1 MRCSRM
7 PEEAMN
13 DAVQKLIA
21 LILQGVAWVL
31 ETSAA
36 LWAWSWSQI
45 ASVFNMPWG
54 DLPGWKLAL
63 GLAAIAVFLGILV
76 TMFVRSWHAF
86 LRIARAFW
94 TMTLAVFGI
103 LLFVVAAGLF
113 SRGFQWV
120 VTSVPD
126 NFL

>member
-1 MRCSRM
+1 
-7 PEEAMN
+7 MN

-31 ETSAA
+31 ETAA
-36 LWAWSWSQI
+36 VLWSWSWAQI
-45 ASVFNMPWG
+45 ASVFNISWA

-76 TMFVRSWHAF
+76 TMFIRGWHA
-86 LRIARAFW
+86 LARIVRAFW
-94 TMTLAVFGI
+94 TMTLAAFGI
-103 LLFVVAAGLF
+103 LAFVVAAGLF

-120 VTSVPD
+120 VQSVPD